1 MRITDDNLNSF
12 NVPDEHLASIRAL
25 LNRYPEQL
33 ATGLALPVAN
43 NATMEINLTDNFIVT
58 RRPYRLSDSERGEV
72 RKIIDE
78 LLAHGIIRKSTSPF
92 ASPILLVRKKQG
104 TYRMCVD
111 FRELNAHTIKDKYP
125 MPRIDDQLDRLGRGV
140 FFTSLDLASGFHQ
153 IPFLR
158 IGDFSDRQGSSTLP
172 SLLDWDQ
179 IYHCYR
185 L

>member
-1 MRITDDNLNSF
+1 LNSF

-43 NATMEINLTDNFIVT
+43 NATMEINLT

-111 FRELNAHTIKDKYP
+111 FLELYAHTIKDKY
-125 MPRIDDQLDRLGRGV
+125 L
-140 FFTSLDLASGFHQ
+140 SHASN
-153 IPFLR
+153 R
-158 IGDFSDRQGSSTLP
+158 
-172 SLLDWDQ
+172 
-179 IYHCYR
+179 
-185 L
+185 